1 MIKDIF
7 NKEISEEVIER
18 IELLTS
24 ETQPAWGKM
33 NVSQMLA
40 HLSVMYEMV
49 YTPEK
54 FPKPNF
60 LVKFILKLLA
70 KNQVVGPEPYPKNGK
85 TAPAFIIS
93 DNRDFETERTKL
105 INFIRK
111 TQELGTNE
119 FNGKESLSF
128 GPLTDKEWNTL
139 FYKHIDHHLTQFG
152 V

>member
-18 IELLTS
+18 IQKLTP
-24 ETQPAWGKM
+24 ETNPQWGKM

-54 FPKPNF
+54 FPNF
-60 LVKFILKLLA
+60 NPLMKFILKLVA
-70 KNQVVGPEPYPKNGK
+70 KNQVVGPKPYPKNTK
-85 TAPAFIIS
+85 TAKIFIIS
-93 DNRDFETERTKL
+93 DKRDFEIEKSKL
-105 INFIRK
+105 IGFIRK
-111 TQELGTNE
+111 TQELGPAE

-128 GPLTDKEWNTL
+128 GSLTTNEWKTL
-139 FYKHIDHHLTQFG
+139 FYKHLDHHLTQFG

>member
-7 NKEISEEVIER
+7 SKEISDKVIGR
-18 IELLTS
+18 IQMLTP
-24 ETQPAWGKM
+24 ETNPQWGKM

-54 FPKPNF
+54 FPKPNP
-60 LVKFILKLLA
+60 LMKFILKLFA
-70 KNQVVGPEPYPKNGK
+70 KNQVVGPKPYPKNGR
-85 TAPAFIIS
+85 TVPAFVIS
-93 DNRDFETERTKL
+93 DKRDFETEKTKL
-105 INFIRK
+105 INFIQK
-111 TQELGTNE
+111 TQELGKTE

-139 FYKHIDHHLTQFG
+139 FYKHIEHHLTQFG